1 MKSSL
6 RTKRSGQGPPQSKQL
21 NAVKELEESTTT
33 TSDKKRSAMDVVEV
47 ATTKEV
53 SDSGAASIPQKPPN
67 RRKMSLKKSLQ
78 ERDNKSSETIH
89 KASRSSRS
97 LSEQELLLKVE
108 E

>member
-6 RTKRSGQGPPQSKQL
+6 RTKRSGQVPPQSKQL
-21 NAVKELEESTTT
+21 KAAKELEEATTT
-33 TSDKKRSAMDVVEV
+33 TSDKKGPAATDVVV

-53 SDSGAASIPQKPPN
+53 SDSGPAILPQKPPN

-108 E
+108 